1 MLLYC
6 FEYFVIC
13 ISALLIYFKTICHTW
28 LEKFNTVEVF
38 CGCWHTG
45 SILYKI
51 CISRGNK
58 MPTRCKRWFLL
69 QILLL
74 AQHVSG
80 TTMPIIRSSRV
91 LYRFLLSVVFG
102 ALVFSSSSPQTGHI
116 TLSQNHTKATDNL
129 CNEKRQSYRGKY
141 KTAPDCKAVP
151 VPNYA
156 LAAASGAVPP
166 RITPALDHCQR
177 SASCPKKRFLRH
189 ATNRKLVGG
198 DTASYPWRGS
208 SHHKCS
214 VIRSFAKHNTDWLFR
229 FNNSHSWHS
238 QDRASLYILII
249 NANETHY
256 FSDLFDRVLY
266 MIRTG
271 PLSIIWSIST
281 LYTRNR
287 YLSC

>member
-1 MLLYC
+1 MIFIVDLIACSTC
-6 FEYFVIC
+6 FGHHYAHHQE
-13 ISALLIYFKTICHTW
+13 
-28 LEKFNTVEVF
+28 LESIIQVVAAYRIWCFGFQVVGMVWSWGLCVRF
-38 CGCWHTG
+38 AGC
-45 SILYKI
+45 
-51 CISRGNK
+51 
-58 MPTRCKRWFLL
+58 
-69 QILLL
+69 
-74 AQHVSG
+74 
-80 TTMPIIRSSRV
+80 SS
-91 LYRFLLSVVFG
+91 S
-102 ALVFSSSSPQTGHI
+102 SSSSPQTGHI

-287 YLSC
+287 YLWC